1 MRKCGNF
8 LLSLNLISQNYA
20 NEHMGSNNFKFC
32 SKAQNLGSKNCPKF
46 QGSPQE
52 GDFQNI

>member
-32 SKAQNLGSKNCPKF
+32 SKAPKF
-46 QGSPQE
+46 GVKKLSKIPRIPPK
-52 GDFQNI
+52 FVPK